1 MYAFPDPLAARSRW
15 KTTADTI
22 NAQQPSV
29 EVIQN
34 FIDGRSRVRK
44 VQYKAVSGSVRKTGR
59 DLISLYIGHLHRTHR
74 KLGDR
79 GFENGE
85 PGFLTNRVELADL
98 WGCSERTA
106 YAHLVKLQEAGLIAK
121 RKFRGTRADFE
132 IFLSPEILYG
142 RADVEKVVET
152 PVFQMPSSGIAPLIC
167 QNLPLNNASINQS
180 NIETETIKGC
190 GLGDNRATNQGN
202 IQQGNKNQGNTERQ
216 QPPLKPETGS
226 QSQPV
231 TVTMGAGGGAASG
244 VHKWPALKN
253 AKGVVRTPEQRRA
266 IFEGYVTSFWMYAKQ
281 LLYPGRSFTRIEE
294 SMALD
299 EIAAGVYWNFH
310 VDNTEEEW
318 DGHQTEAFK
327 RLELAAAY
335 YQRHQ
340 DRYPPDP
347 FSKFKPGT
355 GYFCFENQRGFRN
368 TLNWIAANKAQYR
381 TAYVNQRLNLAI
393 RHLQQHSQG
402 RAPKRLQAKTYLEAF
417 RYLEDQMKKYG
428 QNIYE
433 KFLTGVS
440 AISKTPVTSEGFTK
454 RILTKK

>member
-34 FIDGRSRVRK
+34 FVDGRSRVRK
-44 VQYKAVSGSVRKTGR
+44 VQHKAVSGSVRKTGR

-79 GFENGE
+79 GFEKGE

-121 RKFRGTRADFE
+121 RKFRGTKADFE

-167 QNLPLNNASINQS
+167 QNLPLSNASINQS

-190 GLGDNRATNQGN
+190 GLGDNKATNQGN

-226 QSQPV
+226 QYQLV
-231 TVTMGAGGGAASG
+231 TVTMGAGGAAASD
-244 VHKWPALKN
+244 VDNSKPT
-253 AKGVVRTPEQRRA
+253 KGQRTPAQRQA
-266 IFEGYVTSFWMYAKQ
+266 IFEGYVTSFWIYAKQ
-281 LLYPGRSFTRIEE
+281 LLYSGRNFTSIEE
-294 SMALD
+294 NQALQ
-299 EIAAGVYWNFH
+299 EIAQGVYLNFK
-310 VDNTEEEW
+310 VDFSEKEW
-318 DGHQTEAFK
+318 DEYQTELFK
-327 RLELAAAY
+327 RLELASAY
-335 YQRHQ
+335 YQRHA

-347 FSKFKPGT
+347 YSKFRPGS
-355 GYFCFENQRGFRN
+355 GYFCQENQRGFKN
-368 TLNWIAANKAQYR
+368 TDTWLAANRTAYR

-417 RYLEDQMKKYG
+417 RYLEGQMKKYG

-433 KFLTGVS
+433 KFLAGVS
-440 AISKTPVTSEGFTK
+440 AVSQAPTQSEGFTK